1 MPSVPDY
8 RATVFATTSVCRS
21 GRNVGRVVYW
31 KLYAIEN
38 YYRVLLHSILSVQ
51 VSSSWWQLAVD
62 QKIQSKALNFRQQYT
77 ARPWH
82 TNPGSHDIYYLDL
95 RDLNEIARANSNLL
109 QPIILDIDAWIA
121 KVESIRL
128 PRNIVAHMNFPNSR
142 DKARIEIVYTDFEN
156 LMSMLVASANINFQV
171 P

>member
-8 RATVFATTSVCRS
+8 RAIAFTTTSVCRS
-21 GRNVGRVVYW
+21 GRNIGKVVYW

-51 VSSSWWQLAVD
+51 VSPSWWQLAVD
-62 QKIQSKALNFRQQYT
+62 PKIQSKALNFRQQYT
-77 ARPWH
+77 TRPWH

-95 RDLNEIARANSNLL
+95 KDLNEIARANSNLL
-109 QPIILDIDAWIA
+109 QPIILDIDVWIA
-121 KVESIRL
+121 KIESIRL
-128 PRNIVAHMNFPNSR
+128 PRNIVAHMNFPNGK
-142 DKARIEIVYTDFEN
+142 DKARIDVIYTDFEH
-156 LMSMLVASANINFQV
+156 LMSMLVAGANINFQT